1 MRIFFRSLTL
11 PKKAARRVQN
21 LFGPDFDMGRGMTL
35 STAQRV
41 TAAMLGYTSWH
52 ELEQATRAL
61 SHPPS
66 PMDEDVS
73 PAVQSQRIDFQ
84 KDALESQIF
93 LIGREPRRVALRLRV
108 SARNP
113 QSPGLAEPVWAVNHV
128 VRGIDPY
135 TGGSEWRFFPS
146 ERSRDLWT
154 TIEDDYACWTR
165 GFLNGEVF
173 YKRLWDWRAAQP
185 ENLMV
190 IEHLF
195 SFVRA
200 CERFETVAGDLDGFE
215 SAVVESLPQTFPST
229 GAAPFCPRLDANDV
243 LSNVTYE
250 LAEGYY
256 RQGNYPKAQRWFEF
270 TARTAKRTRP
280 YCLDYLR
287 DLKRPEPCGRVHEVP
302 PHDREFML
310 DL

>member
-1 MRIFFRSLTL
+1 MRIFFHSLTL

-52 ELEQATRAL
+52 ELEQATRAR

-84 KDALESQIF
+84 NDAIKSQIF

-113 QSPGLAEPVWAVNHV
+113 QSTVLTEPVWAVNHV
-128 VRGIDPY
+128 VRGIAPD
-135 TGGSEWRFFPS
+135 TGGLEWRFFPS
-146 ERSRDLWT
+146 ERSRDLWP
-154 TIEDDYACWTR
+154 TIEENHQCWMR
-165 GFLNGEVF
+165 GFLDREVF
-173 YKRLWDWRAAQP
+173 CKRLWDWRAAQP

-200 CERFETVAGDLDGFE
+200 CDSFEAVAGDLNGFE
-215 SAVVESLPQTFPST
+215 SAVVETLPQTFPST

-243 LSNVTYE
+243 LSNVTYD
-250 LAEGYY
+250 LAEAYY
-256 RQGNYPKAQRWFEF
+256 RQGNFLKARRWFEF
-270 TARTAKRTRP
+270 TARTAKYLRP
-280 YCLDYLR
+280 YCLDYLK
-287 DLKRPEPCGRVHEVP
+287 DLKRLVPCGRVHKVP
-302 PHDREFML
+302 PQDRELML